1 MIGSMIL
8 AVIISVVAIV
18 LTLRVTK
25 TEDKEYNSQ
34 KSAGNLFKMYLLL
47 FPVVIVSLIVY
58 WIFF

>member
-8 AVIISVVAIV
+8 AFIISVVAIV